1 MQAWDDF
8 VKKQEDLLG
17 KDIAE
22 KWLRSLKVIHFD
34 SGNLYL
40 EAKDSFQV
48 LWFEEHIRPQLK
60 SQLHNNNFRPVKVHL
75 TVAETQ
81 TDAPISR
88 FAKREKGKVGPPIH
102 FFRDKIDPAMS
113 LENFIPGDANKIVFR
128 FFCELTGYNVE
139 TQKLE
144 DPKLSLAAFN
154 PIYLWG
160 CSGSG
165 KTHLLMALEQEFKK
179 RGLNALYA
187 RAETFTEHVVSAIRG
202 SEMQAFR
209 KAYRNADILLVDDV
223 HIFARKDATQE
234 EFFHTF
240 NTLHSSGR
248 QIILSS
254 KCAPAQL
261 EEIEPRLVS
270 RFEWGINL
278 HFEKL
283 GPQDLKQVLAKR
295 CEGFNFPLSSDVS
308 DFLIETFCSSKS
320 LHKAL
325 EAMILRCHLG
335 KDVQHKRNSLTID
348 KESAKRM
355 LADLSAQEIKIALT
369 PEKIVAAV
377 SAQYGVRCEDLLGK
391 SQNQEC
397 SYPRQIAMYLC
408 RKELKLPFQSIGY
421 VFSRDHSTVMTSIKQ
436 IEKKIESSD
445 KELLHALSEIHA
457 NIEPTS

>member
-8 VKKQEDLLG
+8 VKKQEGLLG
-17 KDIAE
+17 KEIAE
-22 KWLRSLKVIHFD
+22 KWLRSLKIVHFD

-48 LWFEEHIRPQLK
+48 LWFEEHVRPLLK
-60 SQLHNNNFRPVKVHL
+60 SGFHNNNFRRIKVHL
-75 TVAETQ
+75 TVVEAQ
-81 TDAPISR
+81 VSPPVSK
-88 FAKREKGKVGPPIH
+88 FAKKEKGKTGPPIH
-102 FFRDKIDPAMS
+102 FFKDKIDPAMS
-113 LENFIPGDANKIVFR
+113 LENFIPGDANKIVFQ
-128 FFCELTGYNVE
+128 FFCELTGYNPE

-144 DPKLSLAAFN
+144 EPKLPLGSFN

-160 CSGSG
+160 APGSG
-165 KTHLLMALEQEFKK
+165 KTHLLMALCTEFKK

-202 SEMQAFR
+202 SEMQSFR
-209 KAYRNADILLVDDV
+209 KAYRTADVLLIDDIHV
-223 HIFARKDATQE
+223 FTRKVATQE

-240 NTLHSSGR
+240 NTLHASGR

-254 KCAPAQL
+254 KCAPALL

-283 GPQDLKQVLAKR
+283 GPKDLKQVLKKR
-295 CEGFNFPLSSDVS
+295 CEGFNFPLSDDVS
-308 DFLIETFCSSKS
+308 AFLIETFCSSKS
-320 LHKAL
+320 LHTAL
-325 EAMILRCHLG
+325 EAMILRCHLEG
-335 KDVQHKRNSLTID
+335 DVRHKRSSLSID

-355 LADLSAQEIKIALT
+355 LADLSAQEIKIAIT

-377 SAQYGVRCEDLLGK
+377 AALYGVRSEDLLGK
-391 SQNQEC
+391 AQNQEC

-408 RKELKLPFQSIGY
+408 RQELKLPFQSIGY

-445 KELLHALSEIHA
+445 KELLHSLSEIRA
-457 NIEPTS
+457 NI